1 MTINTVDLDNYAKT
15 LVEDIVSAIEDEV
28 REAAEKALF
37 DHVNKSVYASP
48 QGSYYDRTFELLDA
62 VEIRNFKVSNRI
74 ATFEIGFNNERIRT
88 HTTQRGKL
96 NAHTGVKSNFKS
108 GIDGFL
114 DTMENGGSGSPIFNP
129 PAHGFVDGAY
139 KDLVES
145 LVVVMG
151 RAMTAKGWS
160 VTY

>member
-1 MTINTVDLDNYAKT
+1 MALNTVDLDTYAKS
-15 LVEDIVSAIEDEV
+15 LVEDIVNVIQNEV

-37 DHVNKSVYASP
+37 DHVNKTVYASP

-62 VEIRNFKVSNRI
+62 VEIRNFKVSNKV
-74 ATFEIGFNNERIRT
+74 ATFQIGFNNERIRT
-88 HTTQRGKL
+88 HITQRGKL
-96 NAHTGVKSNFKS
+96 NSHTGVNGGFKS

-114 DTMENGGSGSPIFNP
+114 DTMENGGSGSPIFNS

-145 LVVVMG
+145 LVFVMG